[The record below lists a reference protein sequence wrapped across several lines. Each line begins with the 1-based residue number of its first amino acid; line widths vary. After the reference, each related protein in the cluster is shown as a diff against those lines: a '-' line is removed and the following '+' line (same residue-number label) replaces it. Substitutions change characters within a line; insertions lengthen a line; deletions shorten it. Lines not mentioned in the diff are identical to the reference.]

1 MKPNIQDWWWWS
13 GSNSFKRC
21 ETWRWNNFCVSQE
34 LRCCC
39 SNYVGGYYIQISLW
53 IINNLIFSILL
64 YTKSLTC
71 FWTCNIETSGSN
83 ALWLSTVVIFA
94 AWRRMFPSVT
104 VLRVEIWTVTVLRS
118 VVLWVC
124 HYPAVV
130 SSDIC
135 LPQPLWMT
143 LPSLKCELNTFSF
156 LFSFSF
162 YILFSLLFII
172 LCFPFVGEGL
182 LCVFCHVRW
191 GTLRLKNRKRPFFKG
206 IPLILSLRMFLLY
219 IWMCKWFLESVQ

>member
-1 MKPNIQDWWWWS
+1 MKRDVGATSVSVRSWDVVTATTWAVTTFKYHIWS
-13 GSNSFKRC
+13 
-21 ETWRWNNFCVSQE
+21 
-34 LRCCC
+34 
-39 SNYVGGYYIQISLW
+39 
-53 IINNLIFSILL
+53 INNLIFSILL
-64 YTKSLTC
+64 YTKPLTVSC
-71 FWTCNIETSGSN
+71 WTCNIETSGSN

-94 AWRRMFPSVT
+94 ARRRTFPSVT

-162 YILFSLLFII
+162 YILFSLSFII
-172 LCFPFVGEGL
+172 LCFPFVDEGL

-191 GTLRLKNRKRPFFKG
+191 GTSRKRPFFKG
-206 IPLILSLRMFLLY
+206 IPLVLSLRMFLLY